1 MIRIAALILAML
13 IAGQP
18 FAAQAQGRFGRG
30 PGVGIPDLQL
40 DQGGR
45 GGGRGDQQDNRQ
57 DGRPNVQRGGQTMS
71 MEQAVAIVARRTP
84 GRLLDASPA
93 GPNYRISWLTSNG
106 RRVDFIVD
114 ASSGA
119 ILRADGE

>member
-1 MIRIAALILAML
+1 MNRIAALLL
-13 IAGQP
+13 VL
-18 FAAQAQGRFGRG
+18 FVAAQPMAASAQGRARG
-30 PGVGIPDLQL
+30 L
-40 DQGGR
+40 GGR
-45 GGGRGDQQDNRQ
+45 LEQPFEPPGLG
-57 DGRPNVQRGGQTMS
+57 QRGGPQQGRSFGGQTIS

-93 GPNYRISWLTSNG
+93 GSNYRIVWVTNTG
-106 RRVDFIVD
+106 RRIDFLVD

>member
-1 MIRIAALILAML
+1 MIRIAALLLAIM

-18 FAAQAQGRFGRG
+18 LAAQAQGRFGRG
-30 PGVGIPDLQL
+30 VVGGVLDQL
-40 DQGGR
+40 DQAGR
-45 GGGRGDQQDNRQ
+45 GPDRGDRQ
-57 DGRPNVQRGGQTMS
+57 DSRPGAQRGGQTIS
-71 MEQAVAIVARRTP
+71 MEQAVAIVARRSP

-93 GPNYRISWLTSNG
+93 GPNYRITWLTSNG
-106 RRVDFIVD
+106 RRVDFMVD